1 MYVVCM
7 YISPGGKIKK
17 TGIHACPTIK
27 NMGFWQEN
35 FILKDGPK
43 IRVVEGALCPSLLT
57 NDRGAK
63 HRSRNMESEKSNIL
77 VMDGHFVTREPI
89 KLQKT
94 ETTQNDRNFIRISNF
109 SSKNV
114 FAPHGQSAAPFTAA
128 QGHIVLDLGL
138 LA

>member
-1 MYVVCM
+1 M
-7 YISPGGKIKK
+7 
-17 TGIHACPTIK
+17 
-27 NMGFWQEN
+27 
-35 FILKDGPK
+35 
-43 IRVVEGALCPSLLT
+43 EGALCPSLLT
-57 NDRGAK
+57 DDRGAK

-128 QGHIVLDLGL
+128 QGHIVLGLGL

>member
-1 MYVVCM
+1 M
-7 YISPGGKIKK
+7 
-17 TGIHACPTIK
+17 
-27 NMGFWQEN
+27 
-35 FILKDGPK
+35 LKDGPK

-57 NDRGAK
+57 DDRGAK

-89 KLQKT
+89 KLQKTET

-128 QGHIVLDLGL
+128 QGHIVLGLGL